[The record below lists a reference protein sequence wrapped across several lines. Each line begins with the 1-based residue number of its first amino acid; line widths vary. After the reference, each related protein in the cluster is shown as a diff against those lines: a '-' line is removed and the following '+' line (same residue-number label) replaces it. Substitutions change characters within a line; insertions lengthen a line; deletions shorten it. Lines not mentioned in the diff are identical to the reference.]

1 MIRSLFCF
9 LFLLSCL
16 NVSFGQIT
24 YQWLKDGVEI
34 KGAINEKYKPLNSGN
49 YSVRITNQNNCT
61 SEVSTA
67 IAFKCITETTPNIAK
82 VNDFE
87 LKSLNPIAGES
98 YQWYLDNVLIPGA
111 NSNSFKATSSGNY
124 TLQIK
129 DANGCDSPISS
140 AISISI
146 LGAEKENYMV
156 EIFPNPFYSSVKITF
171 DKEFG
176 KSVSVTLYDFK
187 GSLVFSKNSVYENE
201 LIDLSGFSQ
210 GIYLVKIK
218 SHNNENLKTIK
229 LIKH

>member
-1 MIRSLFCF
+1 MIFFC
-9 LFLLSCL
+9 LH
-16 NVSFGQIT
+16 VSFGQIT

-67 IAFKCITETTPNIAK
+67 IAFKCITETTPNIVK

-87 LKSLNPIAGES
+87 LKSSNPIAGDS
-98 YQWYLDNVLIPGA
+98 YQWYLDNILIPGA

-124 TLQIK
+124 TLQTK

-140 AISISI
+140 SISISI
-146 LGAEKENYMV
+146 LGAEKENYKV
-156 EIFPNPFYSSVKITF
+156 GIFPNPFYSSVKITF

-176 KSVSVTLYDFK
+176 ESISVSFYDVK
-187 GSLVFSKNSVYENE
+187 GSLVFSKNSVSENE
-201 LIDLSGFSQ
+201 LIDLTGFSE

-218 SHNNENLKTIK
+218 SLENENSKTIK
-229 LIKH
+229 LIKQFN